1 MTAASEE
8 ATLRV
13 ALANAENLKVKRNAL
28 QVALTAS
35 ATAFHRAMK
44 HAARD
49 WRGGCDEPECRT
61 AWTAL
66 SMHGGK

>member
-13 ALANAENLKVKRNAL
+13 ALANAECLVAKRNAL
-28 QVALTAS
+28 AVALAES

-44 HAARD
+44 HGLGD
-49 WRGGCDEPECRT
+49 WRGGCGEPECRA

-66 SMHGGK
+66 ATHGGK